1 MPTLNLTIAS
11 LRFNVYE
18 NHVSSPDSRLD
29 FVTQQVRDLCRDY
42 YSTNAN
48 QVLIITGPEY
58 MFARKNYT
66 HSDFNR
72 DEFKTWDVTKGVSF
86 TRGPDDTAVFANTGK
101 GMEEGL
107 AERRKV
113 AYSEKEKD
121 AILRELKALTG
132 SQANLLLAPGTI
144 MWREYLHLK
153 KLTRRLSPV
162 FNTAPLVADGAEVHQ
177 YNKKNPSDEIKVDY
191 RLRGTKYGDQ
201 AERYRFV
208 PGNASGGFAWRGI
221 RFGIEICADH
231 AGSTLKGE
239 LGDGNRVDIH
249 LMLSAGMMPVKNA
262 CAAKAGGLLVTN
274 DGSLGDT
281 SQQVNT
287 FTATGT
293 LQLVD
298 PLVTTPTTVVW
309 RTTIQV

>member
-29 FVTQQVRDLCRDY
+29 FVTQQVRDLSKDY

-48 QVLIITGPEY
+48 ELLIITGPEY

-86 TRGPDDTAVFANTGK
+86 TPGPGDTAVFANTGK
-101 GMEEGL
+101 DMDEGL

-121 AILRELKALTG
+121 AILRELKALSAG
-132 SQANLLLAPGTI
+132 QANLLLAPGTI
-144 MWREYLHLK
+144 MWREYLYLK
-153 KLTRRLSPV
+153 KVTRRLSPV
-162 FNTAPLVADGAEVHQ
+162 FNTAPIVANGAEVHK

-208 PGNASGGFAWRGI
+208 PGTASGSFTWRGI

-231 AGSTLKGE
+231 SGSTLKSE
-239 LGDGNRVDIH
+239 LGPVNRVDIH

-262 CAAKAGGLLVTN
+262 CAAKTGGLLVTN
-274 DGSLGDT
+274 DGSLGDAA
-281 SQQVNT
+281 QQVNA

-293 LQLVD
+293 LQSVD
-298 PLVTTPTTVVW
+298 RLATTPTTAVW
-309 RTTIQV
+309 QTALQV